1 MNMAT
6 ATAKL
11 TILSAPKSSPVLDDA
26 VINQILE
33 DSLIDDEDGL
43 FPDDVGYVPTYDF
56 DEAAAKVFEA
66 KLAIVAGEFDFSDG
80 SRSVQRMQRIENLKD
95 MVSRFRSKTVSSG
108 RMTPAQVWNGV
119 PLTPFGNG

>member
-6 ATAKL
+6 AVAKL

-33 DSLIDDEDGL
+33 DSLIDDADGF
-43 FPDDVGYVPTYDF
+43 FPDDVGYNPTYDF

-66 KLAIVAGEFDFSDG
+66 KLAMVVGEFDFSDG
-80 SRSVQRMQRIENLKD
+80 ARSLQRSQRIENLKA
-95 MVSRFRSKTVSSG
+95 MITKYRSKTVSSG
-108 RMTPAQVWNGV
+108 RMTPAHVWNGL
-119 PLTPFGNG
+119 PLIPWGNG